1 MILTTRP
8 MVGCASTINYSMNR
22 SSSNRIERLLSSIP
36 GRVGLVILTSMVIA
50 SALLLLFWANLNI
63 SSLLLAVI
71 VLTGIGFISGLASR
85 WFLRRNTA
93 ALRLLAALTALSFS
107 LALVGVITDGTLG
120 LSLAPKSLDNPDW
133 RGLLQISWSGT
144 VTWLALRAWHTPI
157 RIKEPKVK
165 TSKPSPKRSSKP
177 KVRVPNKE
185 RPWQRISKKISR
197 PSLKAKSGSK
207 TAINTKRRPV
217 KITPTKV
224 TSKRIAATKKS
235 GLRSLKKLR
244 FNRAKESVKLVGNEE
259 HHCPYCLE
267 NVEKRDPRGVK
278 ICTICKTWHHA
289 DCWSV
294 TDACQVPHEH

>member
-1 MILTTRP
+1 
-8 MVGCASTINYSMNR
+8 MVT
-22 SSSNRIERLLSSIP
+22 
-36 GRVGLVILTSMVIA
+36 A
-50 SALLLLFWANLNI
+50 SALLLLFWANLDI
-63 SSLLLAVI
+63 PPLLLAAI

-107 LALVGVITDGTLG
+107 LALVGVITGGVLG
-120 LSLAPKSLDNPDW
+120 LSLAPKGLINPDW
-133 RGLLQISWSGT
+133 RGLLQITWSGT
-144 VTWLALRAWHTPI
+144 VTWLALRAWHKPV

-165 TSKPSPKRSSKP
+165 TSKPSPKRNSKP
-177 KVRVPNKE
+177 KVRVPKPKKK
-185 RPWQRISKKISR
+185 RPWQRLSKKISR
-197 PSLKAKSGSK
+197 PSLKTKSNSK

-217 KITPTKV
+217 KITPNKV
-224 TSKRIAATKKS
+224 VSKKIAPTKKS

-244 FNRAKESVKLVGNEE
+244 FNRSKESVKLVGSEE

-278 ICTICKTWHHA
+278 ICSICKTWHHA